1 MPTATFFRL
10 PEEKRERLIE
20 ACWAELTRVRFTEV
34 SINQIIT
41 AAHIPRGSFYQYF
54 EDKEDLIRYLL
65 EDMRT
70 YFVDLLRSILIQA
83 RGDLFAL
90 PLMAYDRFI
99 SQQGH
104 TDPMLTLFIRLLVLN
119 KGIDLQSFI
128 SPDQGFLIDQP
139 RRFLPDPLWEV
150 VDASKLRENSREYA
164 DQVFHMVCAVLAF
177 AIVETLQCSG
187 RPDQVQIPEQTAQVR
202 EMIKVRID
210 LLRRGGAAEGY
221 KEGIL

>member
-34 SINQIIT
+34 SINRIIT

-65 EDMRT
+65 EDLRT
-70 YFVDLLRSILIQA
+70 YFVELLRAILIQA
-83 RGDLFAL
+83 QGDLFAL

-99 SQQGH
+99 SRKGH

-119 KGIDLQSFI
+119 KGLDLQSFI
-128 SPDQGFLIDQP
+128 GPPKRQAGEPQ
-139 RRFLPDPLWEV
+139 RFLPDPLWEA
-150 VDASKLRENSREYA
+150 VDPSKLRENSREYA
-164 DQVFHMVCAVLAF
+164 DQVFHLACAVLAF
-177 AIVETLQCSG
+177 AIVETLQCPG
-187 RPDQVQIPEQTAQVR
+187 KPDQSPARAAQIR
-202 EMIKVRID
+202 EMTKVRMD
-210 LLRRGGAAEGY
+210 LLRYGGAAEGY
-221 KEGIL
+221 KEGIV

>member
-34 SINQIIT
+34 SINRIIT

-70 YFVDLLRSILIQA
+70 YFVELLKSILIQA
-83 RGDLFAL
+83 QGDLFAL

-99 SQQGH
+99 SRQGH

-119 KGIDLQSFI
+119 KGLDLQSFI
-128 SPDQGFLIDQP
+128 SPDRGFLIGEP
-139 RRFLPDPLWEV
+139 RHFLPDPLWEA
-150 VDASKLRENSREYA
+150 VDPSKLRENSREYA
-164 DQVFHMVCAVLAF
+164 DQVFHLACAVLAF
-177 AIVETLQCSG
+177 AIVETLQCPG
-187 RPDQVQIPEQTAQVR
+187 KPDQSPARTAQIR
-202 EMIKVRID
+202 EMTKVRMD
-210 LLRRGGAAEGY
+210 LLRYGGAAEGY
-221 KEGIL
+221 KEGTL